1 MNSFLRKLALYARL
15 PEMQAFWVFLP
26 FLLVLFIINAIYLP
40 PMWTFLSSVIIF
52 ILGAALLFNS
62 LRLAQSNLEVKI
74 ERNELKSIIANL
86 LDGVVAYDRSF
97 RILVVNRA
105 AEAIFGLKESD
116 ILNRQFTLESAR
128 DPRYKVFSQVMFS
141 SLAPVVMRRSQ
152 EGAYPQIVDI
162 ILEEPHMELRVVTD
176 RIVDPAGA
184 LLGYLKIVRDR
195 TRETALLRSKTD
207 FITTAAHQLRTPL
220 TSLHWSLE
228 SIAQSAPEELKEPA
242 QVALTSSQRLLKIV
256 NDLLDVSKMEE
267 GKFGYQFQETDI
279 IALIERV
286 LADKKPFAEQNKVNL
301 YFAKPE
307 EPMPK
312 LTVDANKIAIAISNL
327 VDNAVLYNV
336 ENGEITVS
344 LAPLSPKPYVE
355 IRVKD
360 TGMGI
365 PEDEMPKL
373 FTKFFRAKNVAE
385 TVTSGSGLGLYI
397 VYNIVR
403 RHGGNIRAES
413 QLNRG
418 TTFFLTLPTD
428 PNLISRSEI
437 IDEEA

>member
-1 MNSFLRKLALYARL
+1 MNSFLRRLALYARL
-15 PEMQAFWVFLP
+15 PEMQLFWVFLP
-26 FLLVLFIINAIYLP
+26 FFLALFIINAVYLP
-40 PMWTFLSSVIIF
+40 PLWTFLASVILF
-52 ILGAALLFNS
+52 ILGATLLFNS
-62 LRLAQSNLEVKI
+62 FRLAQSNLEIKV

-86 LDGVVAYDRSF
+86 LDGVMAYDPDF

-116 ILNRQFTLESAR
+116 ILNRQFTLESVR
-128 DPRYKVFSQVMFS
+128 DPKYGIFSQVMFS
-141 SLAPVVMRRSQ
+141 SLAPVVMRRSP

-162 ILEEPHMELRVVTD
+162 ILEEPRRELRVVTD
-176 RIVDPAGA
+176 RIIDPAGT
-184 LLGYLKIVRDR
+184 LIGYVKIVRDR
-195 TRETALLRSKTD
+195 TRETGLLRSKTD

-228 SIAQSAPEELKEPA
+228 SIAQNATEDLKEPA
-242 QVALTSSQRLLKIV
+242 QTALTSSERLLKIV

-279 IALIERV
+279 VSLVERV
-286 LADKKPFAEQNKVNL
+286 LADKKPFAEENKVNL
-301 YFAKPE
+301 YFTKPE
-307 EPMPK
+307 VPIPK
-312 LTVDANKIAIAISNL
+312 LMVDADKIAMVISNL

-344 LAPLSPKPYVE
+344 LAPLAGKPYVE

-360 TGMGI
+360 TGVGI

-373 FTKFFRAKNVAE
+373 FTKFFRAKNIVEA
-385 TVTSGSGLGLYI
+385 VTSGSGLGLYI
-397 VYNIVR
+397 VANIVR
-403 RHGGNIRAES
+403 KHGGDIRAES

-418 TTFFLTLPTD
+418 TTFFFTLPTD
-428 PNLISRSEI
+428 INLISRSEI
-437 IDEEA
+437 IGEES